1 MLKIPYENLKS
12 RFGRIAAL
20 NEAAAM
26 LHWDASAMMPSG
38 GGAARGEQLAT
49 LAGLAHELLTAPEVA
64 EELAAA
70 HGATPA
76 AIAIAWVLARG
87 VTAPIASATDVS
99 QLQTLLQGASL
110 SLTSEQLAILDQ
122 ASQR

>member
-1 MLKIPYENLKS
+1 MTNTAYASLKS

-49 LAGLAHELLTAPEVA
+49 LAGLAHEMLTAPAV
-64 EELAAA
+64 
-70 HGATPA
+70 
-76 AIAIAWVLARG
+76 
-87 VTAPIASATDVS
+87 APIRPARKSGE
-99 QLQTLLQGASL
+99 TLRRVPISPWCV
-110 SLTSEQLAILDQ
+110 
-122 ASQR
+122 RP